1 MPFSA
6 SRSGRVQHGVTQW
19 QRDLAIGYDKIGDGA
34 GGVGPE
40 RGGKS
45 LAVLQ
50 GLAGNHKGNAAWQ
63 LDLSISY
70 EKVGDALV
78 ATGKRE
84 EALKAYRD
92 GLAVRQQLADSD
104 KGNARWLTDL
114 VVGLYKVSRWWNE
127 RRRAGHL
134 RRRSGLLKRSAREG
148 KLTAAQQNWPELLRA
163 ELAKL
168 PSEAGAR

>member
-1 MPFSA
+1 MAARPSD
-6 SRSGRVQHGVTQW
+6 RLRQN
-19 QRDLAIGYDKIGDGA
+19 RRRA

-70 EKVGDALV
+70 EKVGDVLV

-114 VVGLYKVSRWWNE
+114 VVGLYKVSTVVE
-127 RRRAGHL
+127 RAQARRALTQALGITERL
-134 RRRSGLLKRSAREG
+134 AREG